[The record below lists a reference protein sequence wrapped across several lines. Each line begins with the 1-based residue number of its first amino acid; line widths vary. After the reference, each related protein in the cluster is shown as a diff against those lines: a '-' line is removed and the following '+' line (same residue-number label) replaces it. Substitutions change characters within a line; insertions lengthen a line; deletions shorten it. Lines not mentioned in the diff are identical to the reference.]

1 VIAVVSGGVGA
12 ARLLAGLQQVVDPAT
27 IFAVV
32 NVGDDTVLH
41 GLTISPDLDTITYTL
56 AGAIDPERGWGLAG
70 ETWRAMEALER
81 FGAARPAGSSA
92 GATWFGLGDRD
103 LATHLYRTQRLRE
116 GARLT
121 EVTSEVAKAY
131 GVTVRLLPVTDD
143 PVRTMVEVAGEGE
156 IGFQDYFVRRRHQ
169 VPITGVRFEGAD
181 AARATPEVVAALSD
195 AALIVLA
202 PSNPIVSIGPVLAV
216 PGLRALVAG
225 ARDRV
230 VAVSP
235 IVGGRALKGPADRM
249 LAELGHPVSVVGV
262 ARLYRDLASAFV
274 IDESDRELAGDV
286 EAEGV
291 RCIVTDT
298 VMRTPE
304 VSAALGRT
312 ILASAGPWMTGP

>member
-1 VIAVVSGGVGA
+1 MIAVVSGGVGA

-27 IFAVV
+27 ISAVV

-41 GLTISPDLDTITYTL
+41 GLSISPDLDTVTYTL

-70 ETWRAMEALER
+70 ETWRTMEALER
-81 FGAARPAGSSA
+81 FGEARPPDSSA
-92 GATWFGLGDRD
+92 GGTWFGLGDQD
-103 LATHLYRTQRLRE
+103 LATHLYRTHRLRE

-121 EVTSEVAKAY
+121 EVTAEVARAY
-131 GVTVRLLPVTDD
+131 GVAVRLLPVTDD
-143 PVRTMVEVAGEGE
+143 PVRTMVQVAGEGE

-169 VPITGVRFEGAD
+169 VPITGVRFDGAGAATVTPEAAD
-181 AARATPEVVAALSD
+181 ALAGAE
-195 AALIVLA
+195 LIVIA
-202 PSNPIVSIGPVLAV
+202 PSNPIVSIAPVLAV
-216 PGLRALVAG
+216 PGVRALIEG
-225 ARDRV
+225 ARTRV

-249 LAELGHPVSVVGV
+249 LAELGHPVSVAGI
-262 ARLYRDLASAFV
+262 ARLYRDLAGTLV
-274 IDESDRELAGDV
+274 IDEADRALAGEV

-298 VMRTPE
+298 VMRSAE

-312 ILASAGPWMTGP
+312 VLAATGAW

>member
-1 VIAVVSGGVGA
+1 MITVLSGGVGA

-27 IFAVV
+27 ISAVV

-41 GLTISPDLDTITYTL
+41 GLSISPDLDTITYTL
-56 AGAIDPERGWGLAG
+56 AGAIDLERGWGLAG
-70 ETWRAMEALER
+70 ETWRTMEALER
-81 FGAARPAGSSA
+81 FGTVRPPGSSA
-92 GATWFGLGDRD
+92 GGTWFGLGDQD
-103 LATHLYRTQRLRE
+103 LATHLYRTHRLEE

-121 EVTSEVAKAY
+121 EVTSEVARAY
-131 GVTVRLLPVTDD
+131 GVAVRLLPVTDD
-143 PVRTMVEVAGEGE
+143 LLRTMVQVAGEGE

-169 VPITGVRFEGAD
+169 VPITGVRFDGAD
-181 AARATPEVVAALSD
+181 AANVTPEAADALTAAEVVV
-195 AALIVLA
+195 IA

-216 PGLRALVAG
+216 PGVRSLIEKARA
-225 ARDRV
+225 RV

-249 LAELGHPVSVVGV
+249 LAELGHPVSAVGI
-262 ARLYRDLASAFV
+262 ARLYRDLAGTLV
-274 IDESDRELAGDV
+274 IDETDRELAGDV

-298 VMRTPE
+298 VMRTAD

-312 ILASAGPWMTGP
+312 ILASTGSW

>member
-27 IFAVV
+27 ISAVV

-41 GLTISPDLDTITYTL
+41 GLSISPDLDTITYTL

-70 ETWRAMEALER
+70 ETWHVMEALER

-92 GATWFGLGDRD
+92 GGTWFGLGDRD
-103 LATHLYRTQRLRE
+103 LATHLYRTHRLRE

-121 EVTSEVAKAY
+121 EVTAEVARAY
-131 GVTVRLLPVTDD
+131 GVAVRLLPVTDD
-143 PVRTMVEVAGEGE
+143 PVRTMVQVAGEGE

-169 VPITGVRFEGAD
+169 VPITGVRFDGAD
-181 AARATPEVVAALSD
+181 AAEITPEVAATLRD
-195 AALIVLA
+195 AELIVLA

-216 PGLRALVAG
+216 PGVRTLVSGRRAQ
-225 ARDRV
+225 V

-249 LAELGHPVSVVGV
+249 LAELGHPVSVAGI
-262 ARLYRDLASAFV
+262 ARLYRDVAGTLI
-274 IDESDRELAGDV
+274 IDERDRALAGDV

-312 ILASAGPWMTGP
+312 VLTAGSW